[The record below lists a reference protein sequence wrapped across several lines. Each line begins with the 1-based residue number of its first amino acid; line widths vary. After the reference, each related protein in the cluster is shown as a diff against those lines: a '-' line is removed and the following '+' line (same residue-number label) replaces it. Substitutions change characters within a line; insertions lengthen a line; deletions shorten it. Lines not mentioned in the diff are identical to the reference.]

1 MSAGLSKKRF
11 PCKTLG
17 HFRLSAEHF
26 VRKTSLLTGLD
37 NYLEIFKLNVRSGV
51 VQKNRTKFNALSF
64 CNRSSYNQRSKC
76 SAKITVYQI
85 TQKFCQWVKYSLI
98 SSRKWTGYMWSV
110 TSPCMQTWHF
120 CSDSRRSTANK
131 DFANWKRPD
140 CWQNDCWDL
149 SGCCLG

>member
-98 SSRKWTGYMWSV
+98 SSRKWTGS
-110 TSPCMQTWHF
+110 QTFKYSILDAVPPIHAE
-120 CSDSRRSTANK
+120 SSHVATDKVPSK
-131 DFANWKRPD
+131 
-140 CWQNDCWDL
+140 
-149 SGCCLG
+149 